1 MDTLSHDQV
10 DWIDH
15 DWFIWSTSVFHSC
28 FLCGDVSSRLDI
40 EWNHRRHFDL
50 ILEENDRP
58 RTELNNTAPTC
69 QRITSQT
76 ALSETLKEAHD
87 WTRVSHAGVNY
98 REVCVD
104 AKFHHVKT

>member
-1 MDTLSHDQV
+1 MIGSFGRLV
-10 DWIDH
+10 F
-15 DWFIWSTSVFHSC
+15 FIVV